1 MCSQL
6 SLGSAA
12 AGGQAPRVPAV
23 PSRAVPC
30 CRLRGQGTRSSPA
43 TPAPRG
49 TRQRL
54 RDPRAMGDLWG
65 QGWPRVGE
73 QGGVGCG
80 CYGNRGSGDEG
91 KEKGML

>member
-1 MCSQL
+1 
-6 SLGSAA
+6 
-12 AGGQAPRVPAV
+12 
-23 PSRAVPC
+23 
-30 CRLRGQGTRSSPA
+30 
-43 TPAPRG
+43 
-49 TRQRL
+49 
-54 RDPRAMGDLWG
+54 MGDLWG